1 MRRMDGRGIRRRSG
15 PVVAAAFVAGLA
27 LAGCGGDDD
36 PVTPPPGV
44 QWTRITSS
52 GAASEAVPSDW
63 SASGILLSYS
73 DQGYTHLATVQ
84 PDGSGLFYLTALPT
98 EAISP
103 LARWVAGTTLAYAS
117 NRSGSYDLWRRGI
130 PDSTVWPMTAFPEDE
145 FDPAPR
151 PGAPG
156 IAYTEGAALTGRV
169 TLIPDTAAAP
179 LARIYL
185 TIAAMKAGE
194 AAWDP
199 TGTRV
204 CFTAEGTSG
213 SRHVWLVSLAA
224 GDSTPVQLTTG
235 AVVDQGPR
243 FSPDGTQIVFAS
255 NRGSR
260 PGLWVVSPA
269 GEGTFLRAIAYD
281 DSLPASPAWS
291 PDGSKIV
298 VSSTRLGFGR
308 CLWVLSN
315 LP

>member
-1 MRRMDGRGIRRRSG
+1 M
-15 PVVAAAFVAGLA
+15 ALALLA
-27 LAGCGGDDD
+27 LAGCGSDDD
-36 PVTPPPGV
+36 NHVTPPPGV

-52 GAASEAVPSDW
+52 GTASEAIPSDW
-63 SASGILLSYS
+63 GASGILLSYL

-84 PDGSGLFYLTALPT
+84 PDGSQLFYLSAQTT

-103 LARWVAGTTLAYAS
+103 LARWVNGTTLLYAS
-117 NRSGSYDLWRRGI
+117 NRSGSFDLWRRGI
-130 PDSTVWPMTAFPEDE
+130 PDSTVWPLTAFPEDE

-151 PGAPG
+151 PGTPG
-156 IAYTEGAALTGRV
+156 IADAESDVRHGRI
-169 TLIPDTAAAP
+169 TLIPDTAGVP
-179 LARIYL
+179 LGRIYL
-185 TIAAMKAGE
+185 TTSAMKAGE

-213 SRHVWLVSLAA
+213 SRHVWLVSLAS

-235 AVVDQGPR
+235 AFVDQGPR
-243 FSPDGTQIVFAS
+243 FSPDGTEILFAS
-255 NRGSR
+255 NRGTR

-291 PDGSKIV
+291 PDGTRIV